1 MAAAT
6 HIMEEFEKV
15 MIKPEMTE
23 DEKKAADEVFRHRS
37 ADVSRC
43 WAKYGLNLL
52 SDSRDRLHMED
63 ADIQSKAQRISV
75 NLIKNLFLTCFL
87 F

>member
-15 MIKPEMTE
+15 MVKPEMTD
-23 DEKKAADEVFRHRS
+23 DEKNSIEEVFRHRS

-52 SDSRDRLHMED
+52 SDSRDRLLMED
-63 ADIQSKAQRISV
+63 ADIQSKKQHYPI
-75 NLIKNLFLTCFL
+75 
-87 F
+87 